1 MHAARHGC
9 REVGMHFVSSQFL
22 VFFLVTY
29 LGYWLTPSRRERLAW
44 LLLASCVFYMSWNLL
59 LILLILFTA
68 SVDFVAALLMERT
81 ATPRLRKALLV
92 GSITINLGLLA
103 FFKYA
108 NFLLGNVQ
116 GAFNVVGLDFTAPF
130 FQVAL
135 PLGIS
140 FYTFETISYIVDVYR
155 RRIPAARNPLDYA
168 LFIMFFPH
176 LVAGPIVRP
185 GDFLP
190 QLRRRQRFSWPRLEL
205 GVRIFLLGF
214 CKKAVLADQLGALA
228 EPIFANPV
236 GYSSAALWI
245 GVVAYALQIYGDF
258 SGYSDMAIGLAH
270 MFGFKLKANF
280 NMPYIAQSITEFWH
294 RWHISLST
302 WLRDYLYI
310 PLGGSRGG
318 TLATCRNL
326 MLTMLLGG
334 FWHGASWTFVIWG
347 AYHGVLLTI
356 HRLLPKREGPTPLWR
371 QPLNMA
377 TTFVLVCV
385 GWVFFRAETLD
396 VALTILHGM
405 FVPVAGTML
414 AGASVAIFCA
424 GVSAAVL
431 GHVAGSLPL
440 EQWQR
445 RLPAPVAGALTALF
459 CTATLLLIPESG
471 RNFIYFQF

>member
-1 MHAARHGC
+1 
-9 REVGMHFVSSQFL
+9 MHFVSNQFL

-29 LGYWLTPSRRERLAW
+29 FVYWLTPWQRGRLAW
-44 LLLASCVFYMSWNLL
+44 LLAASCVFYMSWNPL

-68 SVDFVAALLMERT
+68 SVDYAAALLMERT
-81 ATPRLRKALLV
+81 ERPGRRRALLV
-92 GSITINLGLLA
+92 ASISINLSLLV

-108 NFLLGNVQ
+108 NFLVGNLH
-116 GAFNVVGLDFTAPF
+116 GAFNIIGLDFDRPI
-130 FQVAL
+130 FQLAL

-155 RRIPAARNPLDYA
+155 KKIRAVRNPLDYA

-190 QLRRRQRFSWPRLEL
+190 QVRRPKRFSWARLEL

-214 CKKAVLADQLGALA
+214 CKKAVLADQLGAIA
-228 EPIFANPV
+228 EPIFADP
-236 GYSSAALWI
+236 GAYASSALWI
-245 GVVAYALQIYGDF
+245 GVIAYALQIYGDF

-280 NMPYIAQSITEFWH
+280 NMPYLAASITEFWH

-310 PLGGSRGG
+310 PLGGSKHG
-318 TLATCRNL
+318 TFATCRNL
-326 MLTMLLGG
+326 MITMLLGG

-347 AYHGVLLTI
+347 AYHGALLVV
-356 HRLLPKREGPTPLWR
+356 HRLLRGGEPTGCHRWAYIAYPLKVVG
-371 QPLNMA
+371 
-377 TTFVLVCV
+377 TFVLVCV
-385 GWVFFRAETLD
+385 GWVFFRATTLEA
-396 VALTILHGM
+396 ALTILHGM
-405 FVPVAGTML
+405 FWPAAGTLL
-414 AGASVAIFCA
+414 AGATVGIFAA
-424 GVSAAVL
+424 GVTAAVL
-431 GHVAGSLPL
+431 GHAAGSLDV
-440 EQWQR
+440 ERWQR
-445 RLPAPVAGALTALF
+445 RWPAPVVGSLTGLF
-459 CTATLLLIPESG
+459 VVVTLLLVPENG